1 MVLLIA
7 PINTILI
14 SYLTR
19 RKELLTRSQF
29 LKTAAAGCGVSF
41 VFFLGCQIG
50 TPLFVWLFYRN
61 LYEQVKGLVTVVNM
75 TQVLG
80 MYSAFLFIL
89 VLTFAS
95 EKWQLGLQTAHFI
108 ILTAATVFAA
118 KEYGIAGFAWACL
131 AANLLR
137 VAAVILLGALKASR
151 EKCRLRQIKNKE
163 RRNKLMQIGEV
174 LRRVVFNGLDAVK
187 GGKLKKLKEVN
198 KREIVEGVTEEYVE
212 RRIQALLEY
221 AKDHSP
227 YYRENPQWKEL
238 SDFPVLTKG
247 DFIEAYDKI
256 LTDNSS
262 EQGNLYR
269 LSTSGST
276 GTPFTVLCDGDN
288 MNRVNMNFISCME
301 LNGFRMGMKRGEFRA
316 WIKGKNTISK
326 WKSFKNNLIM
336 VDISNMGDE
345 SLEKICR
352 DIEKKKIQVLVSY
365 SSALVALS
373 QYLKKTGRDISKWKV
388 EMIFSMGEALPD
400 GTYDLLQEIFG
411 FSPVRSYGNNENGF
425 IAIQLGEEKE
435 YTIDLYNFYTEIL
448 KMDSD
453 EPAEPGELGRIVVTD
468 YYNKTFPMI
477 RYDTGDTGKIR
488 LYKDEKGRLHGKFV
502 EIYGRRGSLIYNCQG
517 EPLSIHVFMNILLN
531 FEGIVYQ
538 AKCIQ
543 REKKRIRTADQ
554 CR

>member
-1 MVLLIA
+1 
-7 PINTILI
+7 
-14 SYLTR
+14 
-19 RKELLTRSQF
+19 
-29 LKTAAAGCGVSF
+29 
-41 VFFLGCQIG
+41 
-50 TPLFVWLFYRN
+50 
-61 LYEQVKGLVTVVNM
+61 
-75 TQVLG
+75 
-80 MYSAFLFIL
+80 
-89 VLTFAS
+89 
-95 EKWQLGLQTAHFI
+95 
-108 ILTAATVFAA
+108 
-118 KEYGIAGFAWACL
+118 
-131 AANLLR
+131 
-137 VAAVILLGALKASR
+137 
-151 EKCRLRQIKNKE
+151 
-163 RRNKLMQIGEV
+163 MQIGEV

-227 YYRENPQWKEL
+227 YYRENSQWKEL

-276 GTPFTVLCDGDN
+276 GTPFTVLCDGDK

-373 QYLKKTGRDISKWKV
+373 QYLKKTGRNISKWKV

-543 REKKRIRTADQ
+543 REKKEYELLINADREKLQ
-554 CR
+554 SEEVLAAYRKYLGAEAQIKVTYVEEIPVQSSGKFMVCENLCPDYI

>member
-1 MVLLIA
+1 
-7 PINTILI
+7 
-14 SYLTR
+14 
-19 RKELLTRSQF
+19 
-29 LKTAAAGCGVSF
+29 
-41 VFFLGCQIG
+41 
-50 TPLFVWLFYRN
+50 
-61 LYEQVKGLVTVVNM
+61 
-75 TQVLG
+75 
-80 MYSAFLFIL
+80 
-89 VLTFAS
+89 
-95 EKWQLGLQTAHFI
+95 
-108 ILTAATVFAA
+108 
-118 KEYGIAGFAWACL
+118 
-131 AANLLR
+131 
-137 VAAVILLGALKASR
+137 
-151 EKCRLRQIKNKE
+151 
-163 RRNKLMQIGEV
+163 MQIGEV

-276 GTPFTVLCDGDN
+276 GTPFTVLCDGDK
-288 MNRVNMNFISCME
+288 MDRVNMNFISCME

-488 LYKDEKGRLHGKFV
+488 LYKDEKGRLHGKFL

-543 REKKRIRTADQ
+543 RKKKEYELLINADREKLQIEEVLAAYRKYLGAEAQIKVTYVEEIPVQSSGKFMVCENLCPDYI
-554 CR
+554 

>member
-1 MVLLIA
+1 
-7 PINTILI
+7 
-14 SYLTR
+14 
-19 RKELLTRSQF
+19 
-29 LKTAAAGCGVSF
+29 
-41 VFFLGCQIG
+41 
-50 TPLFVWLFYRN
+50 
-61 LYEQVKGLVTVVNM
+61 
-75 TQVLG
+75 
-80 MYSAFLFIL
+80 
-89 VLTFAS
+89 
-95 EKWQLGLQTAHFI
+95 
-108 ILTAATVFAA
+108 
-118 KEYGIAGFAWACL
+118 
-131 AANLLR
+131 
-137 VAAVILLGALKASR
+137 
-151 EKCRLRQIKNKE
+151 
-163 RRNKLMQIGEV
+163 MQIGEV
-174 LRRVVFNGLDAVK
+174 LRRVVFNGLDAAK

-198 KREIVEGVTEEYVE
+198 KREIVEGVTEDYRE
-212 RRIQALLEY
+212 RRVQALLEY
-221 AKDHSP
+221 AKCHSP
-227 YYRENPQWKEL
+227 YYRENPQWKTL

-247 DFIEAYDKI
+247 DFIENYDKI
-256 LTDNSS
+256 LVDNSG

-276 GTPFTVLCDGDN
+276 GTPFTVLCDGDK

-316 WIKGKNTISK
+316 WIKGKNTISM

-336 VDISNMGDE
+336 VDISNMGE
-345 SLEKICR
+345 EALEKICR

-400 GTYDLLQEIFG
+400 GTYYLLKEIFG

-425 IAIQLGEEKE
+425 IAIQLDEEKE

-477 RYDTGDTGKIR
+477 RYDTGDTGKMRI
-488 LYKDEKGRLHGKFV
+488 YKDEKGRVHGKFL
-502 EIYGRRGSLIYNCQG
+502 EIYGRRGSLMYNCQG

-531 FEGIVYQ
+531 FEGVVYQ

-543 REKKRIRTADQ
+543 WEKKKYELLINADREKLKIEEVLAAYRKYLGEEAQIQVTYVEEIPVQSSGKFMVCENRCPDYQ
-554 CR
+554 

>member
-1 MVLLIA
+1 
-7 PINTILI
+7 
-14 SYLTR
+14 
-19 RKELLTRSQF
+19 
-29 LKTAAAGCGVSF
+29 
-41 VFFLGCQIG
+41 
-50 TPLFVWLFYRN
+50 
-61 LYEQVKGLVTVVNM
+61 
-75 TQVLG
+75 
-80 MYSAFLFIL
+80 
-89 VLTFAS
+89 
-95 EKWQLGLQTAHFI
+95 
-108 ILTAATVFAA
+108 
-118 KEYGIAGFAWACL
+118 
-131 AANLLR
+131 
-137 VAAVILLGALKASR
+137 
-151 EKCRLRQIKNKE
+151 
-163 RRNKLMQIGEV
+163 MQIGEV

-227 YYRENPQWKEL
+227 YYRENSQWKEL

-262 EQGNLYR
+262 EQGNLYC

-276 GTPFTVLCDGDN
+276 GTPFTVLCDGDK

-543 REKKRIRTADQ
+543 REKKEYELLINADREKLQ
-554 CR
+554 IEEVLAAYRKYLGAEAQIKVTYVEEIPVQSSGKFMVCENLCPDYI

>member
-1 MVLLIA
+1 
-7 PINTILI
+7 
-14 SYLTR
+14 
-19 RKELLTRSQF
+19 
-29 LKTAAAGCGVSF
+29 
-41 VFFLGCQIG
+41 
-50 TPLFVWLFYRN
+50 
-61 LYEQVKGLVTVVNM
+61 
-75 TQVLG
+75 
-80 MYSAFLFIL
+80 
-89 VLTFAS
+89 
-95 EKWQLGLQTAHFI
+95 
-108 ILTAATVFAA
+108 
-118 KEYGIAGFAWACL
+118 
-131 AANLLR
+131 
-137 VAAVILLGALKASR
+137 
-151 EKCRLRQIKNKE
+151 
-163 RRNKLMQIGEV
+163 MQIGEV
-174 LRRVVFNGLDAVK
+174 LRRVVFNGLDAAK

-198 KREIVEGVTEEYVE
+198 KREIVEGVTEDYRE
-212 RRIQALLEY
+212 RRVQALLEY
-221 AKDHSP
+221 AKCHSP
-227 YYRENPQWKEL
+227 YYRENPQWKTL

-247 DFIEAYDKI
+247 DFIENYDKI
-256 LTDNSS
+256 LVDNSG

-276 GTPFTVLCDGDN
+276 GTPFTVLCDGDK

-316 WIKGKNTISK
+316 WIKGKNTISM

-336 VDISNMGDE
+336 VDISNMGE
-345 SLEKICR
+345 EALEKICR

-400 GTYDLLQEIFG
+400 GTYDLLKEIFG

-425 IAIQLGEEKE
+425 IAIQLDEEKE

-477 RYDTGDTGKIR
+477 RYDTGDTGKMRI
-488 LYKDEKGRLHGKFV
+488 YKDEKGRLHGKFL
-502 EIYGRRGSLIYNCQG
+502 EIYGRIVSLMYNCQG

-531 FEGIVYQ
+531 FEGVVYQ

-543 REKKRIRTADQ
+543 WEKKKYELLINADREKLKIEEVLAAYRKYLGEEAQIQVTYVEEIPVQSSGKFMVCENRCPDYQ
-554 CR
+554 

>member
-1 MVLLIA
+1 
-7 PINTILI
+7 
-14 SYLTR
+14 
-19 RKELLTRSQF
+19 
-29 LKTAAAGCGVSF
+29 
-41 VFFLGCQIG
+41 
-50 TPLFVWLFYRN
+50 
-61 LYEQVKGLVTVVNM
+61 
-75 TQVLG
+75 
-80 MYSAFLFIL
+80 
-89 VLTFAS
+89 
-95 EKWQLGLQTAHFI
+95 
-108 ILTAATVFAA
+108 
-118 KEYGIAGFAWACL
+118 
-131 AANLLR
+131 
-137 VAAVILLGALKASR
+137 
-151 EKCRLRQIKNKE
+151 
-163 RRNKLMQIGEV
+163 MQIGEV

-227 YYRENPQWKEL
+227 YYRENSQWKEL

-276 GTPFTVLCDGDN
+276 GTPFTVLCDGDK

-543 REKKRIRTADQ
+543 REKKEYELLINADREKLQ
-554 CR
+554 SEEVLAAYRKYLGAEAQIKVTYVEEIPVQSSGKFMVCENLCPDYI

>member
-1 MVLLIA
+1 
-7 PINTILI
+7 
-14 SYLTR
+14 
-19 RKELLTRSQF
+19 
-29 LKTAAAGCGVSF
+29 
-41 VFFLGCQIG
+41 
-50 TPLFVWLFYRN
+50 
-61 LYEQVKGLVTVVNM
+61 
-75 TQVLG
+75 
-80 MYSAFLFIL
+80 
-89 VLTFAS
+89 
-95 EKWQLGLQTAHFI
+95 
-108 ILTAATVFAA
+108 
-118 KEYGIAGFAWACL
+118 
-131 AANLLR
+131 
-137 VAAVILLGALKASR
+137 
-151 EKCRLRQIKNKE
+151 
-163 RRNKLMQIGEV
+163 MQIGEV
-174 LRRVVFNGLDAVK
+174 LRRVVFNGLDAAK

-198 KREIVEGVTEEYVE
+198 KREIVEGVTEDYRE
-212 RRIQALLEY
+212 RRVQALLEY
-221 AKDHSP
+221 AKCHSP
-227 YYRENPQWKEL
+227 YYRENPQWKTL

-247 DFIEAYDKI
+247 DFIENYDKI
-256 LTDNSS
+256 LVDNSG

-276 GTPFTVLCDGDN
+276 GTPFTVLCDGDK

-316 WIKGKNTISK
+316 WIKGKNTISM

-336 VDISNMGDE
+336 VDISNMGE
-345 SLEKICR
+345 EALEKICR

-400 GTYDLLQEIFG
+400 GTYDLLKEIFG

-425 IAIQLGEEKE
+425 IAIQLDEEKE

-477 RYDTGDTGKIR
+477 RYDTGDTGKMRI
-488 LYKDEKGRLHGKFV
+488 YKDEKGRVHGKFL
-502 EIYGRRGSLIYNCQG
+502 EIYGRRGSLMYSCQG

-531 FEGIVYQ
+531 FEGVVYQ

-543 REKKRIRTADQ
+543 WEKKKYELLINADREKLKIEEVLAAYRKYLGEEAQIQVTYVEEIPVQSSGKFMVCENRCPDYQ
-554 CR
+554 

>member
-1 MVLLIA
+1 
-7 PINTILI
+7 
-14 SYLTR
+14 
-19 RKELLTRSQF
+19 
-29 LKTAAAGCGVSF
+29 
-41 VFFLGCQIG
+41 
-50 TPLFVWLFYRN
+50 
-61 LYEQVKGLVTVVNM
+61 
-75 TQVLG
+75 
-80 MYSAFLFIL
+80 
-89 VLTFAS
+89 
-95 EKWQLGLQTAHFI
+95 
-108 ILTAATVFAA
+108 
-118 KEYGIAGFAWACL
+118 
-131 AANLLR
+131 
-137 VAAVILLGALKASR
+137 
-151 EKCRLRQIKNKE
+151 
-163 RRNKLMQIGEV
+163 MQIGEV
-174 LRRVVFNGLDAVK
+174 LRRVVFNGLDAAK

-198 KREIVEGVTEEYVE
+198 KREIVEGVTEDYRE
-212 RRIQALLEY
+212 RRVQALLEY
-221 AKDHSP
+221 AKCHSP
-227 YYRENPQWKEL
+227 YYRENPQWKTL

-247 DFIEAYDKI
+247 DFIENYDKI
-256 LTDNSS
+256 LVDNSG

-276 GTPFTVLCDGDN
+276 GTPFTVLCDGDK

-316 WIKGKNTISK
+316 WIKGKNTISM

-336 VDISNMGDE
+336 VDISNMGE
-345 SLEKICR
+345 EALEKICR

-435 YTIDLYNFYTEIL
+435 YTIDLYNFYTEVL

-543 REKKRIRTADQ
+543 REKKEYELLINADREKLQ
-554 CR
+554 IEEVLAAYRKYLGAEAQIKVTYVEEIPVQSSGKFMVCENLCPDYI

>member
-1 MVLLIA
+1 
-7 PINTILI
+7 
-14 SYLTR
+14 
-19 RKELLTRSQF
+19 
-29 LKTAAAGCGVSF
+29 
-41 VFFLGCQIG
+41 
-50 TPLFVWLFYRN
+50 
-61 LYEQVKGLVTVVNM
+61 
-75 TQVLG
+75 
-80 MYSAFLFIL
+80 
-89 VLTFAS
+89 
-95 EKWQLGLQTAHFI
+95 
-108 ILTAATVFAA
+108 
-118 KEYGIAGFAWACL
+118 
-131 AANLLR
+131 
-137 VAAVILLGALKASR
+137 
-151 EKCRLRQIKNKE
+151 
-163 RRNKLMQIGEV
+163 MQIGEV

-198 KREIVEGVTEEYVE
+198 KREIVEGVTEDYRE
-212 RRIQALLEY
+212 RRVQALLEY
-221 AKDHSP
+221 AKCHSP
-227 YYRENPQWKEL
+227 YYRENPQWKTL

-247 DFIEAYDKI
+247 DFIENYDKI
-256 LTDNSS
+256 LVDNSG

-276 GTPFTVLCDGDN
+276 GTPFTVLCDGDK

-316 WIKGKNTISK
+316 WIKGKNTISM

-336 VDISNMGDE
+336 VDISNMGE
-345 SLEKICR
+345 EALEKICR

-400 GTYDLLQEIFG
+400 GTYDLLKEIFG

-425 IAIQLGEEKE
+425 IAIQLDEEKE

-477 RYDTGDTGKIR
+477 RYDTGDTGKMRI
-488 LYKDEKGRLHGKFV
+488 YKDEKGRVHGKFL
-502 EIYGRRGSLIYNCQG
+502 EIYGRRGSLMYNCQG

-531 FEGIVYQ
+531 FEGVVYQ

-543 REKKRIRTADQ
+543 WEKKKYELLINADREKLKIEEVLAAYRKYLGEEAQIQVTYVEEIPVQSSGKFMVCENRCPDYQ
-554 CR
+554 

>member
-1 MVLLIA
+1 
-7 PINTILI
+7 
-14 SYLTR
+14 
-19 RKELLTRSQF
+19 
-29 LKTAAAGCGVSF
+29 
-41 VFFLGCQIG
+41 
-50 TPLFVWLFYRN
+50 
-61 LYEQVKGLVTVVNM
+61 
-75 TQVLG
+75 
-80 MYSAFLFIL
+80 
-89 VLTFAS
+89 
-95 EKWQLGLQTAHFI
+95 
-108 ILTAATVFAA
+108 
-118 KEYGIAGFAWACL
+118 
-131 AANLLR
+131 
-137 VAAVILLGALKASR
+137 
-151 EKCRLRQIKNKE
+151 
-163 RRNKLMQIGEV
+163 MQIGEV
-174 LRRVVFNGLDAVK
+174 LRRVVFNGLDAAK
-187 GGKLKKLKEVN
+187 GGKLKKLKAVN
-198 KREIVEGVTEEYVE
+198 KREIVEGVTEDYRE
-212 RRIQALLEY
+212 RRVQALLEY
-221 AKDHSP
+221 AKCHSP
-227 YYRENPQWKEL
+227 YYRENPQWKTL

-247 DFIEAYDKI
+247 DFIENYDKI
-256 LTDNSS
+256 LVDNSG

-276 GTPFTVLCDGDN
+276 GTPFTVLCDGDK

-316 WIKGKNTISK
+316 WIKGKNTISM

-336 VDISNMGDE
+336 VDISNMGE
-345 SLEKICR
+345 EALEKICR

-400 GTYDLLQEIFG
+400 GTYDLLKEIFG

-425 IAIQLGEEKE
+425 IAIQLDEEKE

-477 RYDTGDTGKIR
+477 RYDTGDTGKMRI
-488 LYKDEKGRLHGKFV
+488 YKDEKGRVHGKFL
-502 EIYGRRGSLIYNCQG
+502 EIYGRRGSLMYNCQG

-531 FEGIVYQ
+531 FEGVVYQ

-543 REKKRIRTADQ
+543 WEKKKYELLINADREKLKIEEVLAAYRKYLGEEAQIQVTYVEEIPVQSSGKFMVCENRCPDYQ
-554 CR
+554 

>member
-1 MVLLIA
+1 
-7 PINTILI
+7 
-14 SYLTR
+14 
-19 RKELLTRSQF
+19 
-29 LKTAAAGCGVSF
+29 
-41 VFFLGCQIG
+41 
-50 TPLFVWLFYRN
+50 
-61 LYEQVKGLVTVVNM
+61 
-75 TQVLG
+75 
-80 MYSAFLFIL
+80 
-89 VLTFAS
+89 
-95 EKWQLGLQTAHFI
+95 
-108 ILTAATVFAA
+108 
-118 KEYGIAGFAWACL
+118 
-131 AANLLR
+131 
-137 VAAVILLGALKASR
+137 
-151 EKCRLRQIKNKE
+151 
-163 RRNKLMQIGEV
+163 MQIGEV

-198 KREIVEGVTEEYVE
+198 KREIVEGVTEDYRE
-212 RRIQALLEY
+212 RRVQALLEY
-221 AKDHSP
+221 AKCHSP
-227 YYRENPQWKEL
+227 YYRESPQWKTL

-247 DFIEAYDKI
+247 DFIENYDRI
-256 LTDNSS
+256 LVDNSG

-276 GTPFTVLCDGDN
+276 GTPFTVLCDGDK

-301 LNGFRMGMKRGEFRA
+301 LNDFRMGMKRGEFRA
-316 WIKGKNTISK
+316 WIKGKNTISM

-336 VDISNMGDE
+336 VDISNMGE
-345 SLEKICR
+345 EALEKICR

-373 QYLKKTGRDISKWKV
+373 QYLKKTERDISKWKV

-400 GTYDLLQEIFG
+400 GTYDLLKEIFG

-425 IAIQLGEEKE
+425 IAIQLDEEKE

-477 RYDTGDTGKIR
+477 RYDTGDTGKMRI
-488 LYKDEKGRLHGKFV
+488 YKDEKGRVHGKFL
-502 EIYGRRGSLIYNCQG
+502 EIYGRRGSLMYNCQG

-531 FEGIVYQ
+531 FEGVVYQ

-543 REKKRIRTADQ
+543 WEKKKYELLINADREKLKIEEVLAAYRKYLGEEAQIQVTYVEEIPVQSSGKFMVCENRCPDYQ
-554 CR
+554 

>member
-1 MVLLIA
+1 
-7 PINTILI
+7 
-14 SYLTR
+14 
-19 RKELLTRSQF
+19 
-29 LKTAAAGCGVSF
+29 
-41 VFFLGCQIG
+41 
-50 TPLFVWLFYRN
+50 
-61 LYEQVKGLVTVVNM
+61 
-75 TQVLG
+75 
-80 MYSAFLFIL
+80 
-89 VLTFAS
+89 
-95 EKWQLGLQTAHFI
+95 
-108 ILTAATVFAA
+108 
-118 KEYGIAGFAWACL
+118 
-131 AANLLR
+131 
-137 VAAVILLGALKASR
+137 
-151 EKCRLRQIKNKE
+151 
-163 RRNKLMQIGEV
+163 MQIGEV
-174 LRRVVFNGLDAVK
+174 LRRVVFNGLDAAK

-198 KREIVEGVTEEYVE
+198 KREIVEGVTEDYRE
-212 RRIQALLEY
+212 RRVQALLEY
-221 AKDHSP
+221 AKCHSP
-227 YYRENPQWKEL
+227 YYRENPQWKTL

-247 DFIEAYDKI
+247 DFIENYDKI
-256 LTDNSS
+256 LVDNSG

-276 GTPFTVLCDGDN
+276 GTPFTVLCDGDK

-316 WIKGKNTISK
+316 WIKGKNTISM

-336 VDISNMGDE
+336 VDISNMGE
-345 SLEKICR
+345 EALEKICR

-400 GTYDLLQEIFG
+400 GTYDLLKEIFG

-425 IAIQLGEEKE
+425 IAIQLDEEKE

-468 YYNKTFPMI
+468 YYNKTLPMI
-477 RYDTGDTGKIR
+477 RYDTGDTGKMRI
-488 LYKDEKGRLHGKFV
+488 YKDEKGRVHGKFL
-502 EIYGRRGSLIYNCQG
+502 EIYGRRGSLMYNCQG

-531 FEGIVYQ
+531 FEGVVYQ

-543 REKKRIRTADQ
+543 WEKKKYELLINADREKLKIEEVLAAYRKYLGEEAQIQVTYVEEIPVQSSGKFMVCENRCPDYQ
-554 CR
+554 

>member
-1 MVLLIA
+1 
-7 PINTILI
+7 
-14 SYLTR
+14 
-19 RKELLTRSQF
+19 
-29 LKTAAAGCGVSF
+29 
-41 VFFLGCQIG
+41 
-50 TPLFVWLFYRN
+50 
-61 LYEQVKGLVTVVNM
+61 
-75 TQVLG
+75 
-80 MYSAFLFIL
+80 
-89 VLTFAS
+89 
-95 EKWQLGLQTAHFI
+95 
-108 ILTAATVFAA
+108 
-118 KEYGIAGFAWACL
+118 
-131 AANLLR
+131 
-137 VAAVILLGALKASR
+137 
-151 EKCRLRQIKNKE
+151 
-163 RRNKLMQIGEV
+163 MQIGEV
-174 LRRVVFNGLDAVK
+174 LRRVVFNGLDAAK

-198 KREIVEGVTEEYVE
+198 KREIVEGVTEDYRE
-212 RRIQALLEY
+212 RRVQALLEY
-221 AKDHSP
+221 AKCHSP
-227 YYRENPQWKEL
+227 YYRENPQWKTL

-247 DFIEAYDKI
+247 DFIENYDKI
-256 LTDNSS
+256 LVDNSG

-276 GTPFTVLCDGDN
+276 GTPFTVLCDGDK

-316 WIKGKNTISK
+316 WIKGKNTIRM

-336 VDISNMGDE
+336 VDISNMGE
-345 SLEKICR
+345 EALEKICR

-400 GTYDLLQEIFG
+400 GTYDLLKEIFG

-425 IAIQLGEEKE
+425 IAIQLDEEKE

-477 RYDTGDTGKIR
+477 RYDTGDTGKMRI
-488 LYKDEKGRLHGKFV
+488 YKDEKGRVHGKFL
-502 EIYGRRGSLIYNCQG
+502 EIYGRRGSLMYNCQG

-531 FEGIVYQ
+531 FEGVVYQ

-543 REKKRIRTADQ
+543 WEKKKYELLINADREKLKIEEVLAAYRKYLGEEAQIQVTYVEEIPVQSSGKFMVCENRCPDYQ
-554 CR
+554 

>member
-1 MVLLIA
+1 M
-7 PINTILI
+7 
-14 SYLTR
+14 
-19 RKELLTRSQF
+19 
-29 LKTAAAGCGVSF
+29 
-41 VFFLGCQIG
+41 
-50 TPLFVWLFYRN
+50 
-61 LYEQVKGLVTVVNM
+61 
-75 TQVLG
+75 
-80 MYSAFLFIL
+80 
-89 VLTFAS
+89 
-95 EKWQLGLQTAHFI
+95 
-108 ILTAATVFAA
+108 
-118 KEYGIAGFAWACL
+118 
-131 AANLLR
+131 
-137 VAAVILLGALKASR
+137 
-151 EKCRLRQIKNKE
+151 KNKE

-174 LRRVVFNGLDAVK
+174 LRRVVFNELDAVK

-276 GTPFTVLCDGDN
+276 GTPFTVLCDGDK

-543 REKKRIRTADQ
+543 REKKEYELLINADREKLQ
-554 CR
+554 IEEVLAAYRKYLGAEAQIKVTYVEEIPVQSSGKFMVCENLCPDYI

>member
-1 MVLLIA
+1 
-7 PINTILI
+7 
-14 SYLTR
+14 
-19 RKELLTRSQF
+19 
-29 LKTAAAGCGVSF
+29 
-41 VFFLGCQIG
+41 
-50 TPLFVWLFYRN
+50 
-61 LYEQVKGLVTVVNM
+61 
-75 TQVLG
+75 
-80 MYSAFLFIL
+80 
-89 VLTFAS
+89 
-95 EKWQLGLQTAHFI
+95 
-108 ILTAATVFAA
+108 
-118 KEYGIAGFAWACL
+118 
-131 AANLLR
+131 
-137 VAAVILLGALKASR
+137 
-151 EKCRLRQIKNKE
+151 
-163 RRNKLMQIGEV
+163 MQIGEV

-212 RRIQALLEY
+212 RRMQDLLEY

-276 GTPFTVLCDGDN
+276 GTPFTVLCDGDK

-373 QYLKKTGRDISKWKV
+373 QYLKKTGRNISKWKV

-543 REKKRIRTADQ
+543 REKKEYELLINADREKLQ
-554 CR
+554 IEEVLAAYRKYLGAEAQIKVTYVEEIPVQSSGKFMVCENLCPDYI